1 MGIRDRAREA
11 LYGAMTNDDG
21 SPASARRAT
30 QVASVAAHVASENGH
45 SGTAAA
51 VAAAGVAAV
60 AAEGALTNYVYPPG
74 EYATFNDDCAR
85 CARGKCK
92 KH

>member
-1 MGIRDRAREA
+1 
-11 LYGAMTNDDG
+11 MTNDDG

-30 QVASVAAHVASENGH
+30 QIASVAAHAAAQHSH

-51 VAAAGVAAV
+51 VAGLGAVAV

-74 EYATFNDDCAR
+74 EYATFRDDR
-85 CARGKCK
+85 KGGRR
-92 KH
+92 

>member
-1 MGIRDRAREA
+1 MGIRDRARDA
-11 LYGAMTNDDG
+11 LYSAMTNDDG

-30 QVASVAAHVASENGH
+30 QVASVAARVASENGH

-51 VAAAGVAAV
+51 ISVAGVAAV

-74 EYATFNDDCAR
+74 EYATFREDCAK
-85 CARGKCK
+85 CARGKCRR
-92 KH
+92 H